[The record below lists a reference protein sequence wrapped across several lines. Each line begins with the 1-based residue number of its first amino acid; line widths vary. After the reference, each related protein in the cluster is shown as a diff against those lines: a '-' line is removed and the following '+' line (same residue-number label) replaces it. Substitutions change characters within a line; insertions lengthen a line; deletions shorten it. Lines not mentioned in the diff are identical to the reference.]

1 MLASPSPSHRVEGLE
16 RAGLLEAD
24 QGERERQVPGAR
36 REAALLLGFLERL
49 GEPYGPPEVG
59 SVWLIVVYCWCAVL
73 SLDNVTSRFSVG

>member
-24 QGERERQVPGAR
+24 QGEGGRQALSAR

-49 GEPYGPPEVG
+49 GEPYGPPEV
-59 SVWLIVVYCWCAVL
+59 SSA
-73 SLDNVTSRFSVG
+73 